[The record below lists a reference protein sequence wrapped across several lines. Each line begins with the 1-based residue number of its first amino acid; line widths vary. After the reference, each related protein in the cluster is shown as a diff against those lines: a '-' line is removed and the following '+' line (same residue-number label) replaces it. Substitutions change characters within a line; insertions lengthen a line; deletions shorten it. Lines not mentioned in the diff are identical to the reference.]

1 LTYTRPAFERK
12 GQIVRLNKIA
22 TAAVAGL
29 MVLPLAACGGS
40 TSTSSGTASNKAN
53 AGVTLT
59 YWASNQGT
67 SLDNDK
73 QVLTPELAKF
83 TKQTGIKVQ
92 LEVVP
97 WADLL
102 NRVLAATTSGKGPD
116 VVNIGNTWS
125 SSVQATGAFLPFD
138 DATLTAIGGKSR
150 FLAGSMSATG
160 VAGQPPAAVPIYSM
174 AYGLYYNKKQFKAA
188 GIASPPKTWDEFA
201 VDAKKLTTPKHWAL
215 SLEAGSKTENI
226 HSAFTLSQQQGGSWF
241 DSSGKATFNTPQ
253 NVAAIKQYIDF
264 MQTDKI
270 VNPSDAQY
278 SNGTEALKDFATGTT
293 SMVFWQAAQAS
304 LKQLGMNPDDIGVA
318 PVPLPAQLPAGGKAV
333 TSMVAGINLGIFK
346 NTKNKDAAIQFVK
359 FMTSTPEQ
367 QMLNKTYGS
376 LPSVTDAYSDP
387 AFQAPNVLVIKDVLS
402 KSAAPLP
409 QVPGESQFEKLVGAA
424 MTTLFADAATGK
436 TVTSAQI
443 ASALAAA
450 QQQVTS

>member
-1 LTYTRPAFERK
+1 
-12 GQIVRLNKIA
+12 VRLNKIA

-29 MVLPLAACGGS
+29 IALPLAACS
-40 TSTSSGTASNKAN
+40 SSGSGSGATTGSSNAN

-83 TKQTGIKVQ
+83 TQQTGIKVDLQ
-92 LEVVP
+92 VVS
-97 WADLL
+97 WSDLL
-102 NRVLAATTSGKGPD
+102 NQVLAATASGKGPD

-125 SSVQATGAFLPFD
+125 TSVQATGAFLPFD
-138 DATLTAIGGKSR
+138 DATLNAIGGKSR

-160 VAGQPPAAVPIYSM
+160 AAGQPPVAVPIYSL
-174 AYGLYYNKKQFKAA
+174 AYGLYYNKKQFAAA
-188 GIASPPKTWDEFA
+188 GISSPPKTWDEFVA
-201 VDAKKLTTPKHWAL
+201 DAKKLTTPDHWAL
-215 SLEAGSKTENI
+215 ALEAGSKTENI
-226 HSAFTLSQQQGGSWF
+226 HSAFTLSQQQGGSFF

-278 SNGTEALKDFATGTT
+278 SKGTEALKDFATGTT

-304 LKQLGMNPDDIGVA
+304 LITLGMNPDDIGVA

-367 QMLNKTYGS
+367 QILNKAYGS

-387 AFQAPNVLVIKDVLS
+387 AFETPNVKVFREVLS
-402 KSAAPLP
+402 TSAAPMP
-409 QVPGESQFEKLVGAA
+409 QVAGESQLETLVGATA
-424 MTTLFADAATGK
+424 MTNLFANAATGK
-436 TVTSAQI
+436 MVTSDQI

-450 QQQVTS
+450 QQQVTG

>member
-1 LTYTRPAFERK
+1 M
-12 GQIVRLNKIA
+12 RLNKIA

-29 MVLPLAACGGS
+29 IALPLAACS
-40 TSTSSGTASNKAN
+40 SSGSGSGATTGSSNAN

-83 TKQTGIKVQ
+83 TQQTGIKVNLQ
-92 LEVVP
+92 VVP
-97 WADLL
+97 WSDLL
-102 NRVLAATTSGKGPD
+102 NQVLAATTSGKGPD

-138 DATLTAIGGKSR
+138 DATLNAIGGKSR

-160 VAGQPPAAVPIYSM
+160 AAGQPPVAVPIYSL
-174 AYGLYYNKKQFKAA
+174 AYGLYYNKKQFAAA
-188 GIASPPKTWDEFA
+188 GISSPPKTWDEFVA
-201 VDAKKLTTPKHWAL
+201 DAKKLTTPDHWAL
-215 SLEAGSKTENI
+215 ALEAGSKTENI
-226 HSAFTLSQQQGGSWF
+226 HSAFTLSQQQGGSFF

-278 SNGTEALKDFATGTT
+278 SKGTEALKDFATGTT

-304 LKQLGMNPDDIGVA
+304 LITLGMNPDDIGVA

-367 QMLNKTYGS
+367 QILNKAYGS

-387 AFQAPNVLVIKDVLS
+387 AFETPNVKVFRDVLS
-402 KSAAPLP
+402 TSAAPMP
-409 QVPGESQFEKLVGAA
+409 QVAGESQLETLVGATA
-424 MTTLFADAATGK
+424 MTNLFANAATGK
-436 TVTSAQI
+436 MVTSDQI

-450 QQQVTS
+450 QQQVTG

>member
-1 LTYTRPAFERK
+1 M
-12 GQIVRLNKIA
+12 RLNKIA

-29 MVLPLAACGGS
+29 IALPLAACS
-40 TSTSSGTASNKAN
+40 SSGSGSGATTGSSNAN

-83 TKQTGIKVQ
+83 TQQTGIKVNLQ
-92 LEVVP
+92 VVP
-97 WADLL
+97 WSDLL
-102 NRVLAATTSGKGPD
+102 NQVLAATTSGKGPD

-138 DATLTAIGGKSR
+138 DATLAAIGGKSR
-150 FLAGSMSATG
+150 FLPGPMAATG

-174 AYGLYYNKKQFKAA
+174 AYGLYYNKKQFAAA

-201 VDAKKLTTPKHWAL
+201 VDAKKLTTPDHWAL
-215 SLEAGSKTENI
+215 SLEAGSVTENI
-226 HSAFTLSQQQGGSWF
+226 HTAFTLSQQQGGSFF
-241 DSSGKATFNTPQ
+241 DSTGKATFNTPQ
-253 NVAAIKQYIDF
+253 NVAGIKQYIDF

-304 LKQLGMNPDDIGVA
+304 LIQLGMNPDDIGVA
-318 PVPLPAQLPAGGKAV
+318 PVPLPSTLPAGGKPV

-387 AFQAPNVLVIKDVLS
+387 AFQAPNVLVIKDVLGN
-402 KSAAPLP
+402 SAAPLP

>member
-1 LTYTRPAFERK
+1 M
-12 GQIVRLNKIA
+12 RLNKIA

-29 MVLPLAACGGS
+29 IALPLAACS
-40 TSTSSGTASNKAN
+40 SSGSGSGATTGSSNAN

-83 TKQTGIKVQ
+83 TQQTGIKVNLQ
-92 LEVVP
+92 VVP
-97 WADLL
+97 WSDLL
-102 NRVLAATTSGKGPD
+102 NQVLAATTSGKGPD

-138 DATLTAIGGKSR
+138 DATLAAIGGKSR
-150 FLAGSMSATG
+150 FLPGPMAATG

-174 AYGLYYNKKQFKAA
+174 AYGLYYNKKQFAAA

-201 VDAKKLTTPKHWAL
+201 VDAKKLTTPDHWAL
-215 SLEAGSKTENI
+215 SLEAGSVTENI
-226 HSAFTLSQQQGGSWF
+226 HTAFTLSQQQGGSFF
-241 DSSGKATFNTPQ
+241 DSTGKATFNTPQ
-253 NVAAIKQYIDF
+253 NVAGIKQYIDF

-304 LKQLGMNPDDIGVA
+304 LIQLGMNPDDIGVA
-318 PVPLPAQLPAGGKAV
+318 PVPLPSTLPAGGKPV

-387 AFQAPNVLVIKDVLS
+387 AFQTPNVLVIKDVLGT
-402 KSAAPLP
+402 SAAPLP
-409 QVPGESQFEKLVGAA
+409 QASGESQFEKLVGAA

-436 TVTSAQI
+436 MVTSDQI

>member
-1 LTYTRPAFERK
+1 ME
-12 GQIVRLNKIA
+12 GQTVRLTKISA
-22 TAAVAGL
+22 AAVAGL
-29 MVLPLAACGGS
+29 MALPLAACGGGT
-40 TSTSSGTASNKAN
+40 TSGATASNKAN

-73 QVLTPELAKF
+73 QVLRPELDKF
-83 TKQTGIKVQ
+83 TKQTGIKVD

-97 WADLL
+97 WSDLL

-138 DATLTAIGGKSR
+138 DATLTAIGGKAR

-160 VAGQPPAAVPIYSM
+160 VPDQPPAAVPIYSM
-174 AYGLYYNKKQFKAA
+174 AYGMYYNKKQFKAA
-188 GIASPPKTWDEFA
+188 GISSPPKTWDEFL
-201 VDAKKLTTPKHWAL
+201 VDAKKLTTPNHWAL

-226 HSAFTLSQQQGGSWF
+226 HTSFTLSQQQGGSWF
-241 DSSGKATFNTPQ
+241 DSSGKATFNTPA
-253 NVAAIKQYIDF
+253 NVAAIKQYVDF

-318 PVPLPAQLPAGGKAV
+318 PVPVPATLPAGGKAV

-346 NTKNKDAAIQFVK
+346 NTKSKDAAVQFVK
-359 FMTSTPEQ
+359 FMTSAPEQ

-402 KSAAPLP
+402 NSAAPLP

-424 MTTLFADAATGK
+424 MTNLFADAATGK
-436 TVTSAQI
+436 TVTSAHI
-443 ASALAAA
+443 ADVLGAA
-450 QQQVTS
+450 QQQVTD

>member
-1 LTYTRPAFERK
+1 
-12 GQIVRLNKIA
+12 VRLNKIA
-22 TAAVAGL
+22 AAAVAGF
-29 MVLPLAACGGS
+29 MVLPLAACGG
-40 TSTSSGTASNKAN
+40 TSATTGSGSAKAG
-53 AGVTLT
+53 ATLT

-73 QVLTPELAKF
+73 QVLTPELNKF
-83 TKQTGIKVQ
+83 TKQTGVKVN

-150 FLAGSMSATG
+150 FLTGSMSATG

-188 GIASPPKTWDEFA
+188 GIASPPKTWDEFV
-201 VDAKKLTTPKHWAL
+201 VDAKKLTTAKHWAL

-226 HSAFTLSQQQGGSWF
+226 HTAFTLSQQQGGSFF
-241 DSSGKATFNTPQ
+241 DSTGKATFNTPQ
-253 NVAAIKQYIDF
+253 NVAALKQYVDF

-318 PVPLPAQLPAGGKAV
+318 PVPLPSTLPASGKPV

-346 NTKNKDAAIQFVK
+346 NTKNKDAAIAFVK

-367 QMLNKTYGS
+367 EVLNKTYGS

-387 AFQAPNVLVIKDVLS
+387 AFQTPNVLVIKDVLS
-402 KSAAPLP
+402 NSAAPMP
-409 QVPGESQFEKLVGAA
+409 QAAGESQFEKLVGAA
-424 MTTLFADAATGK
+424 MSSLFADAATGK

-443 ASALAAA
+443 AGALAAA
-450 QQQVTS
+450 QQQVTN

>member
-1 LTYTRPAFERK
+1 
-12 GQIVRLNKIA
+12 VRLNKIA

-29 MVLPLAACGGS
+29 IALPLAACS
-40 TSTSSGTASNKAN
+40 SSGSGSGATTGSSNAN

-83 TKQTGIKVQ
+83 TQQTGIKVNLQ
-92 LEVVP
+92 VVP
-97 WADLL
+97 WSDLL
-102 NRVLAATTSGKGPD
+102 NQVLAATTSGKGPD

-138 DATLTAIGGKSR
+138 DATLAAIGGKSR
-150 FLAGSMSATG
+150 FLPGPMAATG

-174 AYGLYYNKKQFKAA
+174 AYGLYYNKKQFAAA

-201 VDAKKLTTPKHWAL
+201 VDAKKLTTPDHWAL
-215 SLEAGSKTENI
+215 SLEAGSVTENI
-226 HSAFTLSQQQGGSWF
+226 HTAFTLSQQQGGSFF
-241 DSSGKATFNTPQ
+241 DSTGKATFNTPQ
-253 NVAAIKQYIDF
+253 NVAGIKQYIDF

-304 LKQLGMNPDDIGVA
+304 LIQLGMNPDDIGVA
-318 PVPLPAQLPAGGKAV
+318 PVPLPSTLPAGGKPV

-387 AFQAPNVLVIKDVLS
+387 AFQTPNVLVIKDVLGT
-402 KSAAPLP
+402 SAAPLP
-409 QVPGESQFEKLVGAA
+409 QASGESQFEKLVGAA

-436 TVTSAQI
+436 MVTSDQI

>member
-1 LTYTRPAFERK
+1 
-12 GQIVRLNKIA
+12 
-22 TAAVAGL
+22 
-29 MVLPLAACGGS
+29 MVLPLAACSGS
-40 TSTSSGTASNKAN
+40 GATKGSSKSN

-83 TKQTGIKVQ
+83 TKQTGIKVN

-97 WADLL
+97 WSDLL

-150 FLAGSMSATG
+150 FLAGSMLATG

-188 GIASPPKTWDEFA
+188 GISSPPKTWDEFL

-226 HSAFTLSQQQGGSWF
+226 HTAFTLSQQQGGSWF

-253 NVAAIKQYIDF
+253 NVAAIKQYVDF

-304 LKQLGMNPDDIGVA
+304 LRSNPM
-318 PVPLPAQLPAGGKAV
+318 PLLYPAIALSI
-333 TSMVAGINLGIFK
+333 T
-346 NTKNKDAAIQFVK
+346 
-359 FMTSTPEQ
+359 
-367 QMLNKTYGS
+367 
-376 LPSVTDAYSDP
+376 
-387 AFQAPNVLVIKDVLS
+387 VLS
-402 KSAAPLP
+402 FIML
-409 QVPGESQFEKLVGAA
+409 G
-424 MTTLFADAATGK
+424 DALRD
-436 TVTSAQI
+436 
-443 ASALAAA
+443 ALDPKARKR
-450 QQQVTS
+450 